1 MQESPTDGVGSQ
13 FERFVGLIARLRGP
27 GGCPWDRE
35 QTHESLKPMTLE
47 EAYEVI
53 EAIDDGDEQLAGEL
67 GDLLLQVVFHS
78 QIAQDENRFEIGD
91 VIEGVSEKMVRRH
104 PHVFGDAQADTS
116 DAVLRSWEEI
126 KKAERGAAD
135 ESMLTSVSKGQPAV
149 MEAFQLATKTARVGF
164 DWPDVSGALAKL
176 QEELGELR
184 DALGRT
190 APGDRTR
197 SEELGDLLFSAV
209 NVARL
214 AGIDPESALK
224 STNRKFRRRFSYIE
238 TQLRRTG
245 RVPASENAPEMH
257 VLWEAAKALE
267 SNDGTETRQGDS
279 DE

>member
-1 MQESPTDGVGSQ
+1 
-13 FERFVGLIARLRGP
+13 
-27 GGCPWDRE
+27 
-35 QTHESLKPMTLE
+35 
-47 EAYEVI
+47 
-53 EAIDDGDEQLAGEL
+53 
-67 GDLLLQVVFHS
+67 
-78 QIAQDENRFEIGD
+78 
-91 VIEGVSEKMVRRH
+91 
-104 PHVFGDAQADTS
+104 
-116 DAVLRSWEEI
+116 
-126 KKAERGAAD
+126 
-135 ESMLTSVSKGQPAV
+135 